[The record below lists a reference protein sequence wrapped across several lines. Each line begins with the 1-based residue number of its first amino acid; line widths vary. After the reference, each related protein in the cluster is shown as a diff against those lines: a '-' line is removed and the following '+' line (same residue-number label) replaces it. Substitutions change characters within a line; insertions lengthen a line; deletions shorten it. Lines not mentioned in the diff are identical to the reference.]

1 MMYVKT
7 HSSTA
12 FEMVVKM
19 KRWMLVAM
27 LMGSLG
33 ASAEKAYLDNGQ
45 VRLGVDLE
53 HGGTICFLSTGSDSE
68 KDNMVNIHDL
78 GRYIQQSYYAGEPVD
93 RRDEGQHPS
102 FSPWQWNPIQAGGIG
117 CLAKPPHEN
126 AKAGIL
132 ELKEEKDAMYIKC
145 VPRLW
150 DMPGEAAECVFEQWM
165 ALVGDVVV
173 VSNRVRISRTDTIWK
188 EGVVCDQELPA
199 VYPIARLR
207 NCYTYTGDAPWT
219 GDAAVK
225 MPDNAKGYR
234 VDLPPTHENGF
245 PWNRFEPTEPW
256 AACVDPMT
264 GLGFGIYSPRADAT
278 WLSGFVNDLKRQ
290 NGRDDSMANS
300 TSYIAP
306 LTEIA
311 LNKASVFGYAYYL
324 IPGSVQDVRRFVYEK
339 EGKAWPNRSASKK
352 STSRSPLRQAQGRP
366 NVIVVVTDDHGYA
379 DFGAYGLSDDIR
391 TPNLDNLAA
400 NGALMTHGYVT
411 APQCV
416 PSRAGIVTAR
426 YQTRFGL
433 DGNEFVPIPVDE
445 ITVAERLRDAGYATG
460 FVGKWHLEPTWEGK
474 EWMAG
479 NFPEGLGKTPP
490 FDIPYKLRKPHSPLC
505 KGFDDIYDGCWKNYL
520 RNYDIDG
527 NDVEP
532 PKGHQIRK
540 DEFRIDHQTDAAVA
554 FIKRHQ
560 DEPFFLHLA
569 YFAPH
574 VPMEV
579 TEKHFARFPG
589 EMAERRRWALAS
601 IASIDDGMGK
611 INNTLEQLGL
621 AEYTIIFYFGD
632 NGAPLKIHRKD
643 QPFTVPGQW
652 DGSDNGPMVGEKG
665 MVSDGGVRVPYMVY
679 WKNHI
684 PAQVYDRPVLSLD
697 AGATALALAG
707 VKTKPGEIDG
717 VNLVPYLTGEKD
729 GDPHDALYWRF
740 RGQSAI
746 REGKWKFYYLQNG
759 VQMLFDMESE
769 EHENRNLI
777 QGYPEVAKR
786 LQKKLATFRAEQKRP
801 GFAMDSTPEEDAFY
815 KHYFNVRGQ

>member
-1 MMYVKT
+1 
-7 HSSTA
+7 
-12 FEMVVKM
+12 M
-19 KRWMLVAM
+19 KKAM
-27 LMGSLG
+27 IGICVLMASLG
-33 ASAEKAYLDNGQ
+33 ASAEKAYLDNGR
-45 VRLGVDLE
+45 VRIGVDLE
-53 HGGTICFLSTGSDSE
+53 HGGTICFLSAGSDSE
-68 KDNMVNIHDL
+68 KDNMVNVHDL

-117 CLAKPPHEN
+117 CIAKPPHQN
-126 AKAGIL
+126 AKSEIL
-132 ELKEEKDAMYIKC
+132 EFKQVKNGMYIKC
-145 VPRLW
+145 IPRLW

-165 ALVGDVVV
+165 WLEGSAVR
-173 VSNRVRISRTDTIWK
+173 VSNKVTIARTDDLWE
-188 EGVVCDQELPA
+188 EGVVRDQEIPA

-219 GDAAVK
+219 GDSVAK
-225 MPDNAKGYR
+225 MPDHPKGYR

-245 PWNRFEPTEPW
+245 PWNRFKPTEPW
-256 AACVDPMT
+256 AASVEPMT
-264 GLGFGIYSPRADAT
+264 GLGFGVYSPQADAT

-290 NGRDDSMANS
+290 KGRDDSMANS
-300 TSYIAP
+300 TSYISP

-311 LNKASVFGYAYYL
+311 LNKNSVFGYAYWL

-339 EGKAWPNRSASKK
+339 EGKPWPKPVAKKTTASK
-352 STSRSPLRQAQGRP
+352 RP
-366 NVIVVVTDDHGYA
+366 NVIVVITDDHGYA
-379 DFGAYGLSDDIR
+379 DFGAYGLSDDVR
-391 TPNLDNLAA
+391 TPHLDNLAA

-433 DGNEFVPIPVDE
+433 DGNEFVPIPADE
-445 ITVAERLRDAGYATG
+445 ITVAERMRDAGYATG
-460 FVGKWHLEPTWEGK
+460 FIGKWHLEPTWEGK
-474 EWMAG
+474 EWMAE
-479 NFPEGLGKTPP
+479 NYPEGLKKAPP
-490 FDIPYKLRKPHSPLC
+490 FDIPYELRKPHSPLC
-505 KGFDDIYDGCWKNYL
+505 KGFDDIYHGTWKNYL
-520 RNYDIDG
+520 RNYDLDG
-527 NDVEP
+527 NDVHP
-532 PKGHQIRK
+532 PNNHRIRK
-540 DEFRIDHQTDAAVA
+540 DEFREDHKTDAAVA
-554 FIKRHQ
+554 FIKRHK

-579 TEKHFARFPG
+579 TEKHFSRFPG

-601 IASIDDGMGK
+601 IASIDDGVGK
-611 INNTLEQLGL
+611 INETLEALGL
-621 AEYTIIFYFGD
+621 AEDTIIFYFGD

-679 WKNHI
+679 WKDHI

-717 VNLVPYLTGEKD
+717 VNLVPYLTGKKGGE
-729 GDPHDALYWRF
+729 PHEAIYWRF

-746 REGKWKFYYLQNG
+746 REGKWKFYSLQEG
-759 VQMLFDMESE
+759 ARMLFDMESD
-769 EHENRNLI
+769 EHENKNLI
-777 QGYPEVAKR
+777 QQYPEIAKR
-786 LQKKLATFRAEQKRP
+786 LEKKLASFRAEQKRP
-801 GFAMDSTPEEDAFY
+801 GFAMETVNEEKVFY
-815 KHYFNVRGQ
+815 KHYFGVK